1 MVVDSRQIIALP
13 PHDDSASTRCL
24 VTGGAGFIG
33 SHLVRLLLDRGHSVR
48 VIDLA
53 PSPGLDGRAEF
64 VQGTIL
70 DEPLMRSAMEHID
83 QVFHLAAN
91 PHLWAPDK
99 HCFVQ
104 TNLHGTQIVLNT
116 AASAGVQRM
125 VHTSTELVFVAR
137 RGKEAGVIDENI
149 RTTLGDMLGSYCR
162 SKYLAEQEVSN
173 AAARGF
179 PAIIVNPTL
188 PIGPGDYK
196 LTPPTRMIVDFL
208 NGENPAYMDC
218 EMNLVDV
225 EDVAFGHILA
235 ADRGRIG
242 ERYILGGETVHMSRL
257 LLMLAEFTG
266 LGMPRTRV
274 PYLLALG
281 VAGVSEWIADRISR
295 KSPKASLAGVRIAGV
310 SGICDS
316 SKAVRELGFK
326 PRPVRQALQAQIAWL
341 YDHGFIH
348 RSLPPSVLQEL
359 RSSRC

>member
-1 MVVDSRQIIALP
+1 MVVDSRQIIAHP

-53 PSPGLDGRAEF
+53 PSPGLDRRAEF

-70 DEPLMRSAMEHID
+70 DEPLMRSAMVHIE

-116 AASAGVQRM
+116 AASAGVRRM

-162 SKYLAEQEVSN
+162 SKYLAE
-173 AAARGF
+173 
-179 PAIIVNPTL
+179 
-188 PIGPGDYK
+188 
-196 LTPPTRMIVDFL
+196 
-208 NGENPAYMDC
+208 
-218 EMNLVDV
+218 
-225 EDVAFGHILA
+225 
-235 ADRGRIG
+235 
-242 ERYILGGETVHMSRL
+242 
-257 LLMLAEFTG
+257 
-266 LGMPRTRV
+266 
-274 PYLLALG
+274 
-281 VAGVSEWIADRISR
+281 
-295 KSPKASLAGVRIAGV
+295 
-310 SGICDS
+310 
-316 SKAVRELGFK
+316 
-326 PRPVRQALQAQIAWL
+326 
-341 YDHGFIH
+341 
-348 RSLPPSVLQEL
+348 
-359 RSSRC
+359 